1 MTSRQ
6 NELDA
11 HSYAELKSHFR
22 LLSTPARLRARTA
35 FRALHEKLAW
45 GILLQRR
52 LARQTR
58 LCLALSYENKKIVS
72 LLVSC

>member
-35 FRALHEKLAW
+35 FMALHENLAW
-45 GILLQRR
+45 GTLLQRR

-58 LCLALSYENKKIVS
+58 VWLALSNENEK
-72 LLVSC
+72 L